1 MVTPNG
7 ATTSYQYNGLGELL
21 SETSPDRGTT
31 TFTYDSAGL
40 VATRTDARGIKAT
53 FHYDALNRLTA
64 VLYPTQRTKRRGWEG
79 FWRHDRDDK
88 RSPDDVQLTYDSGRD
103 CGLGVGRLC
112 TVRTDADVMRF
123 RYDAFG
129 QATRQTDTIDGV
141 SYVTAYAYNTLNRL
155 TRMTYPDGRTVTY
168 RRDALDRIAGID
180 TTVNG
185 RAATVLSG
193 ITYRLDGLLAVAV
206 HLKLT
211 RGIPGMAVS
220 IPAFRQSGRHG
231 PGMVAAMVPEWWP
244 PWSRN
249 GGRHGP
255 GMVAALG
262 RNAQMQRQWS
272 KIYCSA
278 TT

>member
-1 MVTPNG
+1 M
-7 ATTSYQYNGLGELL
+7 
-21 SETSPDRGTT
+21 
-31 TFTYDSAGL
+31 
-40 VATRTDARGIKAT
+40 
-53 FHYDALNRLTA
+53 
-64 VLYPTQRTKRRGWEG
+64 
-79 FWRHDRDDK
+79 
-88 RSPDDVQLTYDSGRD
+88 QLTYDSGRD

-255 GMVAALG
+255 GMVAAMVPEWWPPWSRNGG
-262 RNAQMQRQWS
+262 RLRPERAN
-272 KIYCSA
+272 A
-278 TT
+278 TTVVENILFRYDLGNCIRQLNFSLHRRLANSKLGALERAVGHHQYLPNSFRYSSHSSLTLLPWAVYQNPPLPEYLSPVV